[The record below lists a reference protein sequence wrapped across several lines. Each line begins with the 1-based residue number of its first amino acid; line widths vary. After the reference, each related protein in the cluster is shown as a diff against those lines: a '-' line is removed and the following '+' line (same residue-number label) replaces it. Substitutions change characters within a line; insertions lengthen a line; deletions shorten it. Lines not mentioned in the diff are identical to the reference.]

1 MKIAVCGAGAAGSY
15 AVKRLRLNLPEA
27 EILLFDAAPVGF
39 YAKMRL
45 PEYLAG
51 TLPREKLILSSPEQM
66 ADWGAELH
74 LGEPVTAIDPAS
86 HTLATVAGEYTWDIL
101 VLAVGAHAFVP
112 PVPGLTASSRVHVL
126 RELPDAD
133 ALVALCEPGLNA
145 AVIGG
150 GLLGLEAAW
159 SLHKRGLS
167 VSIIETAPRLLPLQM
182 NEEESAVLLSN
193 FMNAGFKV
201 CTGAAVDRFEEASAR
216 IFLKDGTAVPASI
229 VLVSAGIRANLDL
242 AKNAG
247 LACNR
252 GIVVDASL
260 RTSAPDVYA
269 VGDCAELNGAITG
282 LWLASKDQGE
292 AVADII
298 AGKIAAMPPKTYRP
312 KPKLPAF

>member
-66 ADWGAELH
+66 ADWGVELH
-74 LGEPVTAIDPAS
+74 LGEPVTAIAPAD
-86 HTLATVAGEYTWDIL
+86 HKLKTVAGDYSWDIL

-112 PVPGLTASSRVHVL
+112 PVPGLQSGRLVHVL
-126 RELPDAD
+126 RELADAD
-133 ALVALCEPGLNA
+133 ALVSLCEPGLDA

-150 GLLGLEAAW
+150 GLLGLEAAFA
-159 SLHKRGLS
+159 LQKRGLA

-193 FMNAGFKV
+193 FTKAGYKV
-201 CTGAAVDRFEEASAR
+201 YTGAAVERFDEADAR
-216 IFLKDGTAVPASI
+216 LQLKDGTVVPASL

-247 LACNR
+247 LVCNR
-252 GIVVDASL
+252 GIVVDAAL

-269 VGDCAELNGAITG
+269 VGDCAELNGAIVG

-298 AGKIAAMPPKTYRP
+298 AGKLDAMPPKTYRP

>member
-1 MKIAVCGAGAAGSY
+1 MKIAVCGAGAAGSC
-15 AVKRLRLNLPEA
+15 AVKRLRLNLPDA
-27 EILLFDAAPVGF
+27 GILLFDAAPFGF

-66 ADWGAELH
+66 ADWGVELH
-74 LGEPVTAIDPAS
+74 LGETVTAIDPAARKLV
-86 HTLATVAGEYTWDIL
+86 TAAGEYSWDVL

-112 PVPGLTASSRVHVL
+112 PVPGLQAGRRVHVL

-133 ALVALCEPGLNA
+133 ALVSLCTPGLDA

-159 SLHKRGLS
+159 SLHKRGLA

-182 NEEESAVLLSN
+182 NEEESAALSAN
-193 FMNAGFKV
+193 FTKAGFRV
-201 CTGAAVDRFEEASAR
+201 FTAAAVERYDEASAVLQ
-216 IFLKDGTAVPASI
+216 LKDGTAVPASL
-229 VLVSAGIRANLDL
+229 VLVSAGIRANLEL

-247 LACNR
+247 LVCNR
-252 GIVVDASL
+252 GIVVDSAL

-269 VGDCAELNGAITG
+269 VGDCAELNGTITG

-292 AVADII
+292 AAADII
-298 AGKIAAMPPKTYRP
+298 AGKLDAMPPKTYRP

>member
-15 AVKRLRLNLPEA
+15 AVKRFRLDLPEA
-27 EILLFDAAPVGF
+27 EILLFDAAPTGF

-66 ADWGAELH
+66 ADWGVELH
-74 LGEPVTAIDPAS
+74 LGEPVTAIDPAA
-86 HTLATVAGEYTWDIL
+86 HKLTTVAGDYSWDVL
-101 VLAVGAHAFVP
+101 VLATGAHAFIP
-112 PVPGLTASSRVHVL
+112 PVPGLLASSRVHVL

-133 ALVALCEPGLNA
+133 ALLALCEPGLEA

-150 GLLGLEAAW
+150 GLLGLEAACAL
-159 SLHKRGLS
+159 SKRGLA
-167 VSIIETAPRLLPLQM
+167 VSIIESAPRLLPLQM

-193 FMNAGFKV
+193 FTNAGYKV
-201 CTGAAVDRFEEASAR
+201 FTGAAVERFDEAAAR
-216 IFLKDGTAVPASI
+216 LLLKDGTAVPASL
-229 VLVSAGIRANLDL
+229 VLVSAGIRANLEL

-247 LACNR
+247 LVCNR
-252 GIVVDASL
+252 GIVVDAAL

-269 VGDCAELNGAITG
+269 VGDCAELNGVVTG

-298 AGKIAAMPPKTYRP
+298 AGKLDAMPPKTYRP

>member
-27 EILLFDAAPVGF
+27 ELLLFDAAPAGF

-74 LGEPVTAIDPAS
+74 LGEPVTTIDPAA
-86 HTLATVAGEYTWDIL
+86 HKLTTVAGEYSWDVL

-112 PVPGLTASSRVHVL
+112 PVPGLAGPRVHVL

-133 ALVALCEPGLNA
+133 ALVALCEPGLDA

-159 SLHKRGLS
+159 SLHKRGLA

-182 NEEESAVLLSN
+182 NEEESAALLAN
-193 FMNAGFKV
+193 FTNAGFKV
-201 CTGAAVDRFEEASAR
+201 FTGAAVEHYDADAAR
-216 IFLKDGTAVPASI
+216 LRLKDGNAVPASL
-229 VLVSAGIRANLDL
+229 VLVSAGIRANLEL

-247 LACNR
+247 LSCNR

-269 VGDCAELNGAITG
+269 VGDCAELNGTITG

-298 AGKIAAMPPKTYRP
+298 ADKIDAMPPKIYRP
-312 KPKLPAF
+312 KPKLPTF

>member
-1 MKIAVCGAGAAGSY
+1 MKIAVCGAGAAGAY
-15 AVKRLRLNLPEA
+15 AVKRLRLDLPEA
-27 EILLFDAAPVGF
+27 EILLFDATGAGF

-45 PEYLAG
+45 PEYVAG

-66 ADWGAELH
+66 AEWGAELH
-74 LGEPVTAIDPAS
+74 LGEPVTAVDPAA
-86 HTLATVAGEYTWDIL
+86 HKLMTVAGEYAWDIL

-112 PVPGLTASSRVHVL
+112 PVPGLQGDPNVHVL

-133 ALVALCEPGLNA
+133 ALVALCEPGREA

-150 GLLGLEAAW
+150 GLLGLEAAC
-159 SLHKRGLS
+159 SLRKRGLN

-182 NEEESAVLLSN
+182 NEEESAALLAN
-193 FMNAGFKV
+193 FTNAGYNV
-201 CTGAAVDRFEEASAR
+201 YTGATVERFDGAAAR
-216 IFLKDGTAVPASI
+216 LYLKDGTEIPASF
-229 VLVSAGIRANLDL
+229 VLVSAGIRANLEL
-242 AKNAG
+242 AKQAG
-247 LACNR
+247 LVCNR
-252 GIVVDASL
+252 GIVVNAAL

-269 VGDCAELNGAITG
+269 VGDCAQLDGKVIG

-298 AGKIAAMPPKTYRP
+298 AGKIAEMPPKTYRP

>member
-1 MKIAVCGAGAAGSY
+1 MRIAVCGAGAAGSY

-66 ADWGAELH
+66 ADWGVELH
-74 LGEPVTAIDPAS
+74 LGEPVTAIDTTA
-86 HTLATVAGEYTWDIL
+86 HTLTTVAGTYSWDVL

-112 PVPGLTASSRVHVL
+112 PVPGLAGPRVHVL

-133 ALVALCEPGLNA
+133 ALVALCEPGLDA

-182 NEEESAVLLSN
+182 TEEESAALLSN
-193 FMNAGFKV
+193 FTNAGFKV
-201 CTGAAVDRFEEASAR
+201 YTGAATDRYDSGAAR
-216 IFLKDGTAVPASI
+216 LLLKDGTAVPASL
-229 VLVSAGIRANLDL
+229 VLVSAGIRANLEL

-247 LACNR
+247 LNCNR
-252 GIVVDASL
+252 GIVVDAAL

-269 VGDCAELNGAITG
+269 VGDCAELNGVITG

-298 AGKIAAMPPKTYRP
+298 AGKIDAMPPKTYRP

>member
-27 EILLFDAAPVGF
+27 EILLFDAAPAGF

-66 ADWGAELH
+66 ADWGVELH
-74 LGEPVTAIDPAS
+74 LGEPVTAIDPAA
-86 HTLATVAGEYTWDIL
+86 HKLATVAGDYAWEVL

-112 PVPGLTASSRVHVL
+112 PVPGLAGPRVHVL

-133 ALVALCEPGLNA
+133 ALVALCEPGLDA

-150 GLLGLEAAW
+150 GLLGLEAAF
-159 SLHKRGLS
+159 SLRKRGLN

-182 NEEESAVLLSN
+182 NEEESAALLAN
-193 FMNAGFKV
+193 FTNAGYKV
-201 CTGAAVDRFEEASAR
+201 FTGASVDRFDGAAAR
-216 IFLKDGTAVPASI
+216 LLLKDGTAVPASL
-229 VLVSAGIRANLDL
+229 VLVSAGIRSNLEL

-252 GIVVDASL
+252 GIVVDSAL

-269 VGDCAELNGAITG
+269 VGDCAELDGRVIG

-298 AGKIAAMPPKTYRP
+298 AGKISAMPPKTYRP

>member
-15 AVKRLRLNLPEA
+15 AVKRLRLNHSEA

-66 ADWGAELH
+66 ADWGVELH

-86 HTLATVAGEYTWDIL
+86 HKLTTVAGEYAWDIL

-112 PVPGLTASSRVHVL
+112 PVPGLAASSRVHVL

-133 ALVALCEPGLNA
+133 ALVALCEPGKSA

-182 NEEESAVLLSN
+182 NEEESAALLAN
-193 FMNAGFKV
+193 FTNAGFKV
-201 CTGAAVDRFEEASAR
+201 YTGAVVDRFDEATAQL
-216 IFLKDGTAVPASI
+216 FLKDGTAVPASL
-229 VLVSAGIRANLDL
+229 VLVSAGIRANLEL

-247 LACNR
+247 LAYNR
-252 GIVVDASL
+252 GIVVDGAL

-269 VGDCAELNGAITG
+269 VGDCAELNGTIVG

-298 AGKIAAMPPKTYRP
+298 AGKISEMPPKTYRP

>member
-27 EILLFDAAPVGF
+27 EILLFDAAPAGF

-66 ADWGAELH
+66 ADWGVELH
-74 LGEPVTAIDPAS
+74 LGEPVTAIDPAA
-86 HTLATVAGEYTWDIL
+86 HKLATVAGDYAWEVL

-112 PVPGLTASSRVHVL
+112 PVPGLAGPRVHVL

-133 ALVALCEPGLNA
+133 ALVALCEPGKNA

-150 GLLGLEAAW
+150 GLLGLEAACA
-159 SLHKRGLS
+159 LRKRGLA

-182 NEEESAVLLSN
+182 NEEESAVLLTN
-193 FMNAGFKV
+193 FTNAGYKIF
-201 CTGAAVDRFEEASAR
+201 TGAAVDRFDSAAAQLY
-216 IFLKDGTAVPASI
+216 LKDSTAVPASI
-229 VLVSAGIRANLDL
+229 VLVSAGIRSNLEL

-252 GIVVDASL
+252 GIVVDSAL
-260 RTSAPDVYA
+260 RTSAPDIYA
-269 VGDCAELNGAITG
+269 VGDCAELDGKVIG

-298 AGKIAAMPPKTYRP
+298 AGKIDAMPPKTYRP

>member
-15 AVKRLRLNLPEA
+15 AAKRLRQNLPEA
-27 EILLFDAAPVGF
+27 QIMLFDAAPHGF

-66 ADWGAELH
+66 KDWGVELH
-74 LGEPVTAIDPAS
+74 LGEPATAIDPAA
-86 HTLATVAGEYTWDIL
+86 HTLTTVAGTYSWDVL
-101 VLAVGAHAFVP
+101 LLAVGAHAFVP
-112 PVPGLTASSRVHVL
+112 PIPGLVGPNVHVL

-133 ALVALCEPGLNA
+133 ALVELSKPGVNA

-159 SLHKRGLS
+159 SLHKRGLA

-182 NEEESAVLLSN
+182 NEEESAALQSN
-193 FMNAGFKV
+193 FTNAGFKV
-201 CTGAAVDRFEEASAR
+201 FTGAAVDRFDAAASELR
-216 IFLKDGTAVPASI
+216 LKDGTVVPAEL
-229 VLVSAGIRANLDL
+229 VLVSAGIRANLEL
-242 AKNAG
+242 AKKAG

-252 GIVVDASL
+252 GIVVDSAL

-269 VGDCAELNGAITG
+269 AGDCAELNGVVTG
-282 LWLASKDQGE
+282 LWMASKDQGE
-292 AVADII
+292 AAADII
-298 AGKIAAMPPKTYRP
+298 AGKLDAMPPKTYRP